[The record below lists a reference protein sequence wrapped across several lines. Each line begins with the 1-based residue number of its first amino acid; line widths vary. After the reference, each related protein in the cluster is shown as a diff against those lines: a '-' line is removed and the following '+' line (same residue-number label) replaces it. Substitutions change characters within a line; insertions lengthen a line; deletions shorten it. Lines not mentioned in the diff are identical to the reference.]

1 MKRQYIHALLIGV
14 LTVATVG
21 TLTSCKEYDGDI
33 SDLREQVERAALKTD
48 LETLQATV
56 KNVQSADSITAANA
70 KKAIETLD
78 AHDLA
83 QMENSIKDNAQKVAD
98 AIESTNTDI
107 QNLKAENQ
115 KAVDEAAAK
124 ISADMKEQLEKW
136 GGSLDGYYTAK
147 EINEKLDSLKEAVN
161 KVTDDQLADL
171 KKTVESYK
179 TNINALYSAVTG
191 VSLYLNS
198 STTDWQLQFVSGTVA
213 QDYDFGK
220 KETAAN
226 DTVFTATPIVSYKKG
241 AAINLPTEL
250 KIRVSPV
257 NATLTP
263 NMIKLVDSEGN
274 NLDDILQVKSV
285 EKVVGLHTKATQGT
299 GLWSVYLQVKD
310 GVDAEKT
317 TRMSG
322 DKYIAYAVAVN
333 NTATAVDTAA
343 ISSADAS
350 SRYVVSAYDL
360 ILKGTTAYN
369 TTITTLDNIKVAA
382 ESEADDESSWMA
394 LSKWS
399 TKTEGENPVLGVQNG
414 ENIRLD
420 LSALRNQADRFYV
433 AVDYSDTD
441 QKSDMTE
448 YNAWKSYQYT
458 NLNKVYEVS
467 TENPTI
473 SVTINGQ
480 ADDEVQFRLFVVNY
494 DGTPVSEHGAPFRV
508 KVGAQTNIVTVE
520 GDLRVATGDDGATIM
535 ETGWLPISQILKTGA
550 TLPTT
555 IGFSG
560 NSSQKIS
567 VAVSYAE
574 DAEGKTTFIPADDKD
589 NTKAKYA
596 KFTLS
601 DNLTFWPDGESLT
614 AYMKDAAVPVINK
627 FKVTLKKVM
636 PMAEDAK
643 RIMGYSWK
651 AGYLVDG
658 TYMAYMMPFVKF
670 ENQKWDADK
679 NTFPYVWYI
688 NLPNLETSYGY
699 AKMNDVI
706 NIDKDAIGTKG
717 YIEIENAEENN
728 GDQVNGKAKYTS
740 SLIVNPSSKENR
752 GYDLWAMIPRANA
765 DGAGTLLVDS
775 KTKHKSEVKYNF
787 GAISSQSSNDYV
799 VIADTYNTIFAC
811 PLDESVQKF
820 SWTQAVD
827 KPATATK
834 PAEMKDVNFLTY
846 PSTMTVTAFPTE
858 TATWSGTI
866 NLLNYIKATNSVS
879 PGYLNK
885 TLYASLYGQADNW
898 RYPQEQTPDAH
909 LYTKGTTNEEY
920 YTVKILI
927 GAKKS
932 EPEIQFTKVGD
943 IQPTKDVEST
953 LVIKLKCAFG
963 HTHTYELPFWVK
975 APK

>member
-56 KNVQSADSITAANA
+56 RNVQTADSITAANA
-70 KKAIETLD
+70 KKAIEALD

-198 STTDWQLQFVSGTVA
+198 STTDWHLQFVSGTVA

-299 GLWSVYLQVKD
+299 GLWNVYLQVKD

-360 ILKGTTAYN
+360 TLKGTTAYN
-369 TTITTLDNIKVAA
+369 TTITTLDAVKVAA
-382 ESEADDESSWMA
+382 ESEADDESNWMA

-494 DGTPVSEHGAPFRV
+494 DGTLVSEHGAPFRV
-508 KVGAQTNIVTVE
+508 KVGAVSNLATVE
-520 GDLRVATGDDGATIM
+520 GDLKVAADDNNETMM
-535 ETGWLPISQILKTGA
+535 ETGWLPISQTLKAGA
-550 TLPTT
+550 ALPTT
-555 IGFSG
+555 VTFSETL
-560 NSSQKIS
+560 S
-567 VAVSYAE
+567 ATVSYAE
-574 DAEGKTTFIPADDKD
+574 DAEGKTPFTPAADAD

-596 KFTLS
+596 KFTLATEK
-601 DNLTFWPDGESLT
+601 LQLWPDGESLT
-614 AYMKDAAVPVINK
+614 AYMKDAASPVINK
-627 FKVTLKKVM
+627 IKVTLKKVM
-636 PMAEDAK
+636 PTAEDAK
-643 RIMGYSWK
+643 KIMGYSWK
-651 AGYLVDG
+651 AGYLIDG
-658 TYMAYMMPFVKF
+658 TYKAYMIPYK
-670 ENQKWDADK
+670 D
-679 NTFPYVWYI
+679 NTTAWGCDVTTI
-688 NLPNLETSYGY
+688 SYG
-699 AKMNDVI
+699 ACSANISDAI
-706 NIDKDAIGTKG
+706 NIDKEATGTNG
-717 YIEIENAEENN
+717 YIEIENAAKNDE
-728 GDQVNGKAKYTS
+728 DLVNGKAKYTS
-740 SLIVNPSSKENR
+740 PLIVNSTGDWKMAP
-752 GYDLWAMIPRANA
+752 PTPA

-787 GAISSQSSNDYV
+787 GKISSQTGNDYV
-799 VIADTYNTIFAC
+799 VVADTYNTIFAC
-811 PLDESVQKF
+811 PLDESVQKL
-820 SWTQAVD
+820 SWTQAVAQ
-827 KPATATK
+827 KATATD
-834 PAEMKDVNFLTY
+834 PDVMTEVNFLTY
-846 PSTMTVTAFPTE
+846 PSTQTVVGWE
-858 TATWSGTI
+858 SNWSGNV
-866 NLLNYIKATNSVS
+866 NLLRYIMATNSVNPNS
-879 PGYLNK
+879 LTRNLYDSLGDGLN
-885 TLYASLYGQADNW
+885 TA
-898 RYPQEQTPDAH
+898 RYISNITGCMPEFH

-920 YTVKILI
+920 YTVKFTSASNRNLT
-927 GAKKS
+927 
-932 EPEIQFTKVGD
+932 FTKVSD

-953 LVIKLKCAFG
+953 LVIKLHCAFG

>member
-179 TNINALYSAVTG
+179 TNINALYSAVTS

-198 STTDWQLQFVSGTVA
+198 SNTDWQLQFVSGTVA

-360 ILKGTTAYN
+360 TLKGTTAYN
-369 TTITTLDNIKVAA
+369 TNITTLDGVKVAA
-382 ESEADDESSWMA
+382 ESEADDESNWME
-394 LSKWS
+394 LSKWNN
-399 TKTEGENPVLGVQNG
+399 KDDHNLLGVQNG
-414 ENIRLD
+414 ENIL
-420 LSALRNQADRFYV
+420 LKFPEELKKQADRFYV
-433 AVDYSDTD
+433 AVDYSQTE
-441 QKSDMTE
+441 QKESNMSE
-448 YNAWKSYQYT
+448 YNAWKSYQYN

-467 TENPTI
+467 TENPTV

-494 DGTPVSEHGAPFRV
+494 DGTLVEQNGKPFRV
-508 KVGAQTNIVTVE
+508 KVGAETTVSTATSDITASKKDEFQTGWVALDKALAKGGNLAETYNGKYVMLKQGNTNMLVAKVEFADKDEKSTTTDENVKYIRFTITNEMGYELNSDGLTYQENSSSSTIKNALANWEEGTTVRA
-520 GDLRVATGDDGATIM
+520 DLKDTQTPTVNRLSAVLTKVLPSETLAKEIAKVSFKGGQLEDDGSYIACMTP
-535 ETGWLPISQILKTGA
+535 LYKTKVENWRYSASFGY
-550 TLPTT
+550 
-555 IGFSG
+555 IDMSG
-560 NSSQKIS
+560 CVNGLVAGSPVKIIIANAAKDSDGKFTEDLTVGSDFTDWKMYADADGNQLIDTKTPHKASIVYDFGKINS
-567 VAVSYAE
+567 E
-574 DAEGKTTFIPADDKD
+574 DKD
-589 NTKAKYA
+589 NDYCVAVDTRNYIFGCYLDSTLQKYEW
-596 KFTLS
+596 KKNTITNS
-601 DNLTFWPDGESLT
+601 DGTTEE
-614 AYMKDAAVPVINK
+614 VPVNELTYGDSINY
-627 FKVTLKKVM
+627 KVLNLFQYIQGTNKKKVELNGNM
-636 PMAEDAK
+636 DDLMCYGKQQHYIYPDN
-643 RIMGYSWK
+643 GGS
-651 AGYLVDG
+651 
-658 TYMAYMMPFVKF
+658 FV
-670 ENQKWDADK
+670 
-679 NTFPYVWYI
+679 V
-688 NLPNLETSYGY
+688 
-699 AKMNDVI
+699 
-706 NIDKDAIGTKG
+706 
-717 YIEIENAEENN
+717 
-728 GDQVNGKAKYTS
+728 
-740 SLIVNPSSKENR
+740 
-752 GYDLWAMIPRANA
+752 
-765 DGAGTLLVDS
+765 
-775 KTKHKSEVKYNF
+775 VK
-787 GAISSQSSNDYV
+787 
-799 VIADTYNTIFAC
+799 
-811 PLDESVQKF
+811 
-820 SWTQAVD
+820 
-827 KPATATK
+827 
-834 PAEMKDVNFLTY
+834 
-846 PSTMTVTAFPTE
+846 
-858 TATWSGTI
+858 
-866 NLLNYIKATNSVS
+866 
-879 PGYLNK
+879 
-885 TLYASLYGQADNW
+885 
-898 RYPQEQTPDAH
+898 

-920 YTVKILI
+920 YQASLGFSITQTSIEVKKYIKLNPI
-927 GAKKS
+927 S
-932 EPEIQFTKVGD
+932 SVPPSYD
-943 IQPTKDVEST
+943 IPST
-953 LVIKLKCAFG
+953 LHIELRCAFG
-963 HTHTYELPFWVK
+963 HMHVYELPFTIK

>member
-1 MKRQYIHALLIGV
+1 MKRQYIHALLIGT
-14 LTVATVG
+14 LTLSAAA

-83 QMENSIKDNAQKVAD
+83 QMENSIKDNALKVAD
-98 AIESTNTDI
+98 AIESTSTDI

-179 TNINALYSAVTG
+179 TNINALYSAVTD

-333 NTATAVDTAA
+333 NTASAVDTAA

-369 TTITTLDNIKVAA
+369 TNITTLDAVKVAA
-382 ESEADDESSWMA
+382 ESEADDENSWKA
-394 LSKWS
+394 LSTWS
-399 TKTEGENPVLGVQNG
+399 TKAEGENPVLGVQNG

-494 DGTPVSEHGAPFRV
+494 DGTLVSEHGAPFRV
-508 KVGAQTNIVTVE
+508 KVGAVSNLATVE
-520 GDLRVATGDDGATIM
+520 GDLKVAADDNHETMM
-535 ETGWLPISQILKTGA
+535 ETGWLPISQTLKAGA
-550 TLPTT
+550 ALPTT
-555 IGFSG
+555 VTFSETL
-560 NSSQKIS
+560 S
-567 VAVSYAE
+567 ATVSYAE
-574 DAEGKTTFIPADDKD
+574 DAEGKTPFTPAADAD

-596 KFTLS
+596 KFTLATEK
-601 DNLTFWPDGESLT
+601 LQLWPDGESLT
-614 AYMKDAAVPVINK
+614 AYMKDAASPVINK
-627 FKVTLKKVM
+627 IKVTLKKVM
-636 PMAEDAK
+636 PTAEDAK
-643 RIMGYSWK
+643 KIMGYSWK
-651 AGYLVDG
+651 AGYLIDG
-658 TYMAYMMPFVKF
+658 TYKAYMIPYIG
-670 ENQKWDADK
+670 NTTAWRWDVITIYNGACSANISD
-679 NTFPYVWYI
+679 
-688 NLPNLETSYGY
+688 
-699 AKMNDVI
+699 AI
-706 NIDKDAIGTKG
+706 NIDKEATGTNG
-717 YIEIENAEENN
+717 YIEIENAAKNDE
-728 GDQVNGKAKYTS
+728 DLVNGKAKYTS
-740 SLIVNPSSKENR
+740 PLIVNSTGDWKMAP
-752 GYDLWAMIPRANA
+752 PTPA

-787 GAISSQSSNDYV
+787 GKISSQTGNDYV
-799 VIADTYNTIFAC
+799 VVADTYNTIFAC
-811 PLDESVQKF
+811 PLDESVQKL
-820 SWTQAVD
+820 SWTQAVAQ
-827 KPATATK
+827 KATATD
-834 PAEMKDVNFLTY
+834 PDVMTEVNFLTY
-846 PSTMTVTAFPTE
+846 PSTQTVVGWE
-858 TATWSGTI
+858 SNWSGNV
-866 NLLNYIKATNSVS
+866 NLLRYIMATNSVNPNS
-879 PGYLNK
+879 LTRNLYNSLGDGLNN
-885 TLYASLYGQADNW
+885 A
-898 RYPQEQTPDAH
+898 RYISNITGCMPEFH

-920 YTVKILI
+920 YTVKFTSASNPNLT
-927 GAKKS
+927 
-932 EPEIQFTKVGD
+932 FTKVSD

-953 LVIKLKCAFG
+953 LVIKLHCAFG

>member
-56 KNVQSADSITAANA
+56 KNVQTADSITAANA
-70 KKAIETLD
+70 KKAIEALD

-369 TTITTLDNIKVAA
+369 TNITTLDNIKVAA

-448 YNAWKSYQYT
+448 YNAWKSYQYN

-467 TENPTI
+467 TENPTV

-480 ADDEVQFRLFVVNY
+480 ADDEVQFRLFAVNY
-494 DGTPVSEHGAPFRV
+494 DGTLVEQNGKAFRV
-508 KVGAQTNIVTVE
+508 KVGAETTVSTATSDITASKKDEFQTGWVALDKALAKGGNLAETYNNKYVMLKQGNTNMLVAKVEFADKDEKSTTTDENVKYIRFTITNEMGYELNSDGLTYQENSSSSTIKNALANWEEGTTVRA
-520 GDLRVATGDDGATIM
+520 DLKDTQTPTVNRLSAVLTKVLPSETLAKEIAKVSFKGGQLEDDGSYIACMTPLR
-535 ETGWLPISQILKTGA
+535 ETMTESWDWAASYGYIDMSGCINGLVAGAPLMIKIANAALDSDDKFTKDLIVGADFKNWKMYLSPKTDADGNQLIDTKTPHKASILYDFGK
-550 TLPTT
+550 
-555 IGFSG
+555 I
-560 NSSQKIS
+560 NS
-567 VAVSYAE
+567 E
-574 DAEGKTTFIPADDKD
+574 DKD
-589 NTKAKYA
+589 NDYCVAVDTRNYIFGCYLDSTIQKYEWKKYTKNN
-596 KFTLS
+596 S
-601 DNLTFWPDGESLT
+601 DGSTEEVPINELTYGNSIDEKQNLFQYILGT
-614 AYMKDAAVPVINK
+614 NK
-627 FKVTLKKVM
+627 KSADFSKTIFELIAPKVTRYYNNSQV
-636 PMAEDAK
+636 
-643 RIMGYSWK
+643 
-651 AGYLVDG
+651 
-658 TYMAYMMPFVKF
+658 
-670 ENQKWDADK
+670 DK
-679 NTFPYVWYI
+679 NW
-688 NLPNLETSYGY
+688 
-699 AKMNDVI
+699 
-706 NIDKDAIGTKG
+706 
-717 YIEIENAEENN
+717 
-728 GDQVNGKAKYTS
+728 
-740 SLIVNPSSKENR
+740 
-752 GYDLWAMIPRANA
+752 
-765 DGAGTLLVDS
+765 
-775 KTKHKSEVKYNF
+775 EVK
-787 GAISSQSSNDYV
+787 
-799 VIADTYNTIFAC
+799 
-811 PLDESVQKF
+811 
-820 SWTQAVD
+820 
-827 KPATATK
+827 
-834 PAEMKDVNFLTY
+834 
-846 PSTMTVTAFPTE
+846 
-858 TATWSGTI
+858 
-866 NLLNYIKATNSVS
+866 
-879 PGYLNK
+879 
-885 TLYASLYGQADNW
+885 
-898 RYPQEQTPDAH
+898 
-909 LYTKGTTNEEY
+909 LYTKSTTNEDY
-920 YTVKILI
+920 YQATLKHN
-927 GAKKS
+927 KS
-932 EPEIQFTKVGD
+932 TMVDDYYYPLYIELTPKSSVTPSYD
-943 IQPTKDVEST
+943 IPST
-953 LVIKLKCAFG
+953 LHIGLMCAFL
-963 HTHTYELPFWVK
+963 HKHVYELPFTIK

>member
-1 MKRQYIHALLIGV
+1 MKRQYIHALLIGT
-14 LTVATVG
+14 LTLSAAA

-56 KNVQSADSITAANA
+56 KNVQTADSITAANA

-83 QMENSIKDNAQKVAD
+83 QMENSIKNNAQKVAD

-299 GLWSVYLQVKD
+299 GLWNVYLQVKD

-317 TRMSG
+317 TRKSG

-382 ESEADDESSWMA
+382 ESEADDENSWMA

-480 ADDEVQFRLFVVNY
+480 ADDEVQFRLFAVNY
-494 DGTPVSEHGAPFRV
+494 DGTLVSEHGAPFRV
-508 KVGAQTNIVTVE
+508 KVGAVSNLATVE
-520 GDLRVATGDDGATIM
+520 GDLKVAADDNHETMM
-535 ETGWLPISQILKTGA
+535 ETGWLPISQTLKAGA
-550 TLPTT
+550 ALPTT
-555 IGFSG
+555 VTFSETL
-560 NSSQKIS
+560 S
-567 VAVSYAE
+567 ATVSYAE
-574 DAEGKTTFIPADDKD
+574 DAEGKTPFTPAADAD

-596 KFTLS
+596 KFTLATEK
-601 DNLTFWPDGESLT
+601 LQLWPDGESLT
-614 AYMKDAAVPVINK
+614 AYMKDAASPVINK
-627 FKVTLKKVM
+627 IKVTLKKVM
-636 PMAEDAK
+636 PTAEDAK
-643 RIMGYSWK
+643 KIMGYSWK
-651 AGYLVDG
+651 AGYLIDG
-658 TYMAYMMPFVKF
+658 TYKAYMIP
-670 ENQKWDADK
+670 
-679 NTFPYVWYI
+679 YI
-688 NLPNLETSYGY
+688 NNTT
-699 AKMNDVI
+699 AWRWDVITIHNGACSANISDAI
-706 NIDKDAIGTKG
+706 NIDKEATGTNG
-717 YIEIENAEENN
+717 YIEIENAAKNDE
-728 GDQVNGKAKYTS
+728 DLVNGKAKYTS
-740 SLIVNPSSKENR
+740 PLIVNSTGDWKMAP
-752 GYDLWAMIPRANA
+752 PTPA

-787 GAISSQSSNDYV
+787 GKISSQTGNDYV
-799 VIADTYNTIFAC
+799 VVADTYNTIFAC
-811 PLDESVQKF
+811 PLDESVQKL
-820 SWTQAVD
+820 SWTQAVAQ
-827 KPATATK
+827 KATATD
-834 PAEMKDVNFLTY
+834 PDVMTEVNFLTY
-846 PSTMTVTAFPTE
+846 PSTQTVVGWE
-858 TATWSGTI
+858 SNWSGNV
-866 NLLNYIKATNSVS
+866 NLLRYIMATNSVNPNS
-879 PGYLNK
+879 LTRNLYDSLGDGLNN
-885 TLYASLYGQADNW
+885 A
-898 RYPQEQTPDAH
+898 RYISNITDCMPEFH

-920 YTVKILI
+920 YTVKFTSASNPNLT
-927 GAKKS
+927 
-932 EPEIQFTKVGD
+932 FTKVSD

-953 LVIKLKCAFG
+953 LVIKLHCAFG